1 MEESMKKQTLNRA
14 LAGFAAVA
22 LMGAFAAPGTV
33 AAQGAYWLSA
43 DGSPDDIKVEYRLRD
58 HGCDNV
64 RGEWRVVNDSDDYV
78 DVTVTKTAYTCPG
91 ELDDDVRT
99 TVRRFGTIAPG
110 DMRERTRDDSVCGG
124 AWARSVEVLEYEIEK
139 VDPPE
144 ES

>member
-1 MEESMKKQTLNRA
+1 MEEIMKSQTLNRT

-33 AAQGAYWLSA
+33 SAQGAYWLPA
-43 DGSPDDIKVEYRLRD
+43 DGSPDDVKVEYRLRD

-64 RGEWRVVNDSDDYV
+64 RGEWRVVNESEDYV

-124 AWARSVEVLEYEIEK
+124 AWARSVEVLEYDIEK